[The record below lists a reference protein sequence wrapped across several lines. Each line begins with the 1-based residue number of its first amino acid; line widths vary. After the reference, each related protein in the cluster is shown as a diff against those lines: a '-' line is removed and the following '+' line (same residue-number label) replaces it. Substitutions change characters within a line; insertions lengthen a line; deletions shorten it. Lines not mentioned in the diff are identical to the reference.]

1 MSRWKKRDL
10 IASNFPWYSDWDA
23 YTDEQKTQAL
33 IQAAFAMQQ
42 LPWAGDKC
50 APASDAGKSAV
61 DWDQYVIRGNI
72 EGEGPFGY
80 LNPDGV
86 LKGIAQGDNTFR
98 WGTENATLLPSVKT
112 VPTSH
117 NRYSRNLLGQ
127 RRQRINPR

>member
-1 MSRWKKRDL
+1 MAKRLITTVGGAYSNSYVTLEEADL

-72 EGEGPFGY
+72 E
-80 LNPDGV
+80 
-86 LKGIAQGDNTFR
+86 A
-98 WGTENATLLPSVKT
+98 
-112 VPTSH
+112 
-117 NRYSRNLLGQ
+117 
-127 RRQRINPR
+127 